1 MDEAGFIPSNVR
13 LRKKDDGSHRKYDQ
27 RLGYNGFRTSSPR
40 YVVEEWLS

>member
-13 LRKKDDGSHRKYDQ
+13 LRKKMMAPIENTISG
-27 RLGYNGFRTSSPR
+27 LGYNGFRTSSPR